1 MAKVRRRCRTYTQ
14 MAKCAVKKRG
24 ERKGVG
30 VGHEKKQ
37 MSEGNEE
44 GEMENKRGH
53 WRQIKDTQL
62 ND

>member
-1 MAKVRRRCRTYTQ
+1 MLSDNQKEESLGGRREAETEKERTGG
-14 MAKCAVKKRG
+14 AG
-24 ERKGVG
+24 
-30 VGHEKKQ
+30 KKQ

-44 GEMENKRGH
+44 GEMENKRGR